1 MLASRRLLFGLA
13 FVAVLGGL
21 AFGIGAASY
30 PSDRTP
36 EGAYLRIVQA
46 VNQDRPQDFFA
57 YTDEEAQ
64 HACYSVLD
72 NRRRARARIQ
82 SAYPQAKQADA
93 LLPFQGILGLEGA
106 PDVFAYYARREGWL
120 SQLRHDL
127 SAIKTVEQ
135 AGPRATIVT
144 VVGTRYSLRRRPNGI
159 YGLSAFTPFLREEA
173 EKSARDFVL
182 IDKTAADYE
191 ALRRP

>member
-1 MLASRRLLFGLA
+1 MSRSRGLLLGLA
-13 FVAVLGGL
+13 LMALILGVGL
-21 AFGIGAASY
+21 AWAQWIY

-64 HACYSVLD
+64 HACYSLLD
-72 NRRRARARIQ
+72 YHRRAEARILG
-82 SAYPQAKQADA
+82 AYPEEKRASA
-93 LLPFQGILGLEGA
+93 LVPFRAVARLNSP
-106 PDVFAYYARREGWL
+106 PDVLAYYARREGWL
-120 SQLRHDL
+120 SQLRRDL
-127 SAIKTVEQ
+127 SAVAKVESM
-135 AGPRATIVT
+135 GPRATVVT
-144 VVGTRYSLRRRPNGI
+144 VGGSRYALRRRPGGI

-182 IDKTAADYE
+182 IDRTASEYE
-191 ALRRP
+191 AMRKR